1 MKYLVNTTAG
11 PGFATA
17 EQTLQIL
24 EMTILPGLEALIG
37 LEATGKILAGGVP
50 VGDRSFVFIVEA
62 PDNEAV
68 DELLRSLPI
77 WGVVNWQVTPLQTF
91 AGRAAVERKVASAI
105 KADKA

>member
-1 MKYLVNTTAG
+1 MKYLVNTSAG

-17 EQTLQIL
+17 EQTLQVL
-24 EMTILPGLEALIG
+24 ETTILPGLEALIG
-37 LEATGKILAGGVP
+37 LEATGKILRGGVP

-77 WGVVNWQVTPLQTF
+77 WGVLNWQVTPLQSF
-91 AGRAAVERKVASAI
+91 AGRAALERKVASAI